1 MIWGLLILTT
11 STFVAVEVTAWN
23 VIDFPIQ
30 GILQYLV
37 MASSMI
43 FFLDILQNIFIIHEV
58 EIRIKS
64 SFKKQFKSYF
74 FSWFL
79 IDFLSV
85 IPFELLITHK
95 IIDPSWQIIS
105 ILRVLRITRFFKMS
119 FFMKHFGA
127 GEFENPGFLKLGFF
141 IFWLSMLAHWVA
153 CGWIY
158 LGFMVEES
166 DRLRVYIRAIY
177 WSYTT
182 LVTVGYGDITPVT
195 NEQTIYTIF
204 VMIAGAGF
212 YGYVIGNIASI
223 IANRDLAKAQFLDK
237 MDRVNNFMNFKN
249 IPQDLKNKISE
260 YYFYLWESKRGYEE
274 SQVMQDLPSSLKMKV
289 ALYLN
294 KEIFQK
300 IPLFHGAEETLI
312 EQLVEHLQ
320 PVVYTPGDYIVRK
333 GEVGYTMF
341 FINRGQTEVIAEDGE
356 TVLARLHEGN
366 FFGEIALLMNVKRTA
381 SIRAADFC
389 DLYTLDKDTFDKV
402 IKDYPDFAE
411 KITQLAEERKDT
423 RTVDLVHEDD
433 EY

>member
-1 MIWGLLILTT
+1 M
-11 STFVAVEVTAWN
+11 
-23 VIDFPIQ
+23 
-30 GILQYLV
+30 
-37 MASSMI
+37 
-43 FFLDILQNIFIIHEV
+43 
-58 EIRIKS
+58 
-64 SFKKQFKSYF
+64 KQ
-74 FSWFL
+74 
-79 IDFLSV
+79 
-85 IPFELLITHK
+85 
-95 IIDPSWQIIS
+95 
-105 ILRVLRITRFFKMS
+105 
-119 FFMKHFGA
+119 FGA

-153 CGWIY
+153 CGWIH

-204 VMIAGAGF
+204 VMIVGAGF

-356 TVLARLHEGN
+356 TVLARLHDGN

-423 RTVDLVHEDD
+423 RTIESVHEDD